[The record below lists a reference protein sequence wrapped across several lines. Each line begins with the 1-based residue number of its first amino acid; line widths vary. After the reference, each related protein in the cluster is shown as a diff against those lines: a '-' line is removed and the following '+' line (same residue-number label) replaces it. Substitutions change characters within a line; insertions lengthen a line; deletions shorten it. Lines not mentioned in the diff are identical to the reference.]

1 MEKTKIIGVIFFIA
15 RVIILALIILSL
27 VWLFPIMTNSGKDEP
42 SEEGWMVSTPN
53 DLNEKC
59 NEYFDKLTNGEE
71 EIGIYD
77 AFDFRMKSIHKY
89 STGLICLL
97 IMQPCVFLLLALI
110 IAIISN
116 VCDKRCKELIPL
128 ITKMWIYLSFIINII
143 FFTLLYINYNKSKKE
158 DFEDFSECSFVDSD
172 EFSSTYD
179 NVFKVI
185 NNMKKLLVTFVIYSV
200 LIIMKSLLED
210 ILFREGE
217 SNN

>member
-1 MEKTKIIGVIFFIA
+1 
-15 RVIILALIILSL
+15 
-27 VWLFPIMTNSGKDEP
+27 
-42 SEEGWMVSTPN
+42 
-53 DLNEKC
+53 
-59 NEYFDKLTNGEE
+59 
-71 EIGIYD
+71 
-77 AFDFRMKSIHKY
+77 
-89 STGLICLL
+89 
-97 IMQPCVFLLLALI
+97 MQPCVFLLLALI

-158 DFEDFSECSFVDSD
+158 DFEDFSKCSFVDSD